1 LINFRLNQKNELAQ
15 ALGELLLERN
25 ATVATVESCTGGG
38 VAFALTDVA
47 GSSAW
52 FEQSWVTYSNR
63 AKHQMVGVQ
72 QSTLAEFG
80 AVSKQ
85 VVIEMA
91 EGGAR
96 IANAEYCVAISG
108 VAGPGGGTAD
118 KPVGLVWFA
127 IAGPTG
133 TISFNRRFSGDR
145 QLIREQAIALSLEK
159 LIQSLVN

>member
-1 LINFRLNQKNELAQ
+1 
-15 ALGELLLERN
+15 
-25 ATVATVESCTGGG
+25 
-38 VAFALTDVA
+38 
-47 GSSAW
+47 
-52 FEQSWVTYSNR
+52 
-63 AKHQMVGVQ
+63 MVGVQ